1 MRSIHIRAYVI
12 VGILGNFVTLL
23 LHTATLNLVL
33 MEVLVMIISG
43 TMCVNVRKATTEPT
57 VV

>member
-1 MRSIHIRAYVI
+1 M
-12 VGILGNFVTLL
+12 GILENSVTLL

-33 MEVLVMIISG
+33 MEVLVMIILG
-43 TMCVNVRKATTEPT
+43 TMCVNVRKATMEPT

>member
-1 MRSIHIRAYVI
+1 MRSIHIRVYVI
-12 VGILGNFVTLL
+12 VGILENFVTLL

-33 MEVLVMIISG
+33 TEVLVMIISG
-43 TMCVNVRKATTEPT
+43 TMCVNVRKATMEPT